1 MPSVFLPVKAMG
13 CENIPSRNEL
23 PSMTP
28 TFTKF
33 RKIIVGLFI
42 FLIAAIALGFFY
54 HPWRAGDAQVLR
66 SQMLNLLPADSSAV
80 IFVDLDQFRATPF
93 LAQLLQWAPQRPPEE
108 EYKQFVQDSGFDYE
122 RDLHRIAVSV
132 SKKSGGDSI
141 FGIADGRFDR
151 NKMEAYAMKN
161 GRQVG
166 SSSNRVFAIS
176 LNNSSRTLFFTF
188 LNDNRIAWTDDSAA
202 ESSPAPRTRR
212 DAEWQEHFSRLA
224 GTPLFALFKQDSGG
238 IAGLTQQAPGGFRS
252 PQLAELL
259 AQLRWISL
267 GGKPEGDILRVVV
280 EGESPSDATARQLN
294 DFLGGILLLSQA
306 GLNSAKNNKQLDPAL
321 RDAYLELLRSTEVKK
336 IDRGEVK
343 SVRLVFEV
351 TPKLLQAAEIPKTA
365 GASTSK

>member
-1 MPSVFLPVKAMG
+1 MNLSTAK
-13 CENIPSRNEL
+13 S
-23 PSMTP
+23 
-28 TFTKF
+28 
-33 RKIIVGLFI
+33 RKIIVGLAI
-42 FLIAAIALGFFY
+42 CLIAVVGLGFIY
-54 HPWRAGDAQVLR
+54 HPWRGGDAQVLR

-80 IFVDLDQFRATPF
+80 IFVDLNQFRATPF

-108 EYKQFVQDSGFDYE
+108 EYKEFVHATGFDYE
-122 RDLHRIAVSV
+122 RDLHRMAISV

-151 NKMEAYAMKN
+151 NKMEAYAVKN
-161 GRQVG
+161 GKQVG
-166 SSSNRVFAIS
+166 SSSNGVFAIP

-202 ESSPAPRTRR
+202 ESSPAPRVRS

-238 IAGLTQQAPGGFRS
+238 IAGLTQQAPGGFCS

-267 GGKPEGDILRVVV
+267 GGKPEGNILRVVV
-280 EGESPSDATARQLN
+280 EGESPSDSTARQLN

-306 GLNSAKNNKQLDPAL
+306 GLNSAKNNKQLDPGM
-321 RDAYLELLRSTEVKK
+321 RDAYLDLLRTAEVKK

-343 SVRLVFEV
+343 SVRLVFDV
-351 TPKLLQAAEIPKTA
+351 TPKLLQAAEVPKSA